1 MTLIIGVKCEDGIVI
16 GADSIATYGTPTGTP
31 TIEQEIDSKI
41 AVKASDVI
49 VATSGAVGLSQ
60 LILAELDGNWNK
72 IKKRPVHRARTEITK
87 YAWAHIGPA
96 MERANLA
103 QHVLGPA
110 ARQSAICASIIAL
123 PIQGKLRLL
132 QFAPQADSEEC
143 TLELP
148 MVSLGSGQPEADPF
162 LAFVKRI
169 FWNNASPKT
178 IPEGIFGVLW
188 TLQHVS
194 TVKAGGGVGGK
205 ASIAVLEKRDSSWK
219 AEKLDEDRLSEH
231 LLAVGEAES
240 LLRRFRQRFN
250 PDENGDETFH

>member
-1 MTLIIGVKCEDGIVI
+1 MTLIIGVKCENGIVI

-41 AVKASDVI
+41 SVEDGDVI

-60 LILAELDGNWNK
+60 LILDELHGNWNK
-72 IKKRPVHRARTEITK
+72 IKKRPANRARTDITK
-87 YAWAHIGPA
+87 HLWSHIGPA
-96 MERANLA
+96 MERSNLA
-103 QHVLGPA
+103 QHLLGPA

-123 PIQGKLRLL
+123 PLDGMHRLL
-132 QFAPQADSEEC
+132 QFVPQADSEEC

-148 MVSLGSGQPEADPF
+148 MVALGSGQPQADPF

-169 FWNNASPKT
+169 FWNNSAPKT

-205 ASIAVLEKRDSSWK
+205 ASIAVLEK
-219 AEKLDEDRLSEH
+219 A
-231 LLAVGEAES
+231 
-240 LLRRFRQRFN
+240 RQRL
-250 PDENGDETFH
+250 EGRQTE

>member
-1 MTLIIGVKCEDGIVI
+1 MTLIIGVKCENGIVI

-41 AVKASDVI
+41 SVEDGDVI

-60 LILAELDGNWNK
+60 LILDELHANWK
-72 IKKRPVHRARTEITK
+72 QIKKKPIGRARTEMTK
-87 YAWAHIGPA
+87 LVWKPIRPA
-96 MERANLA
+96 MERATLA
-103 QHVLGPA
+103 KHLLGPA
-110 ARQSAICASIIAL
+110 VLDNAICASIIAL
-123 PIQGKLRLL
+123 PLAGRHILL
-132 QFAPQADSEEC
+132 QFFPQADSEEC
-143 TLELP
+143 TWELP
-148 MVSLGSGQPEADPF
+148 MVSLGSGQAQADPF

-169 FWNNASPKT
+169 FWNNRAPKT

-205 ASIAVLEKRDSSWK
+205 ASIAVLEQQDNVWT
-219 AEKLDEDRLSEH
+219 AEKLNEDRLSEH

-240 LLRRFRQRFN
+240 LLKEFRKRFN
-250 PDENGDETFH
+250 PDENGDTS